1 MDLKRKIKANGTIE
15 KYKAR
20 LVKIFKQQEGMIY
33 IYIKNNFHMNI
44 NSHHDTI
51 KTTPKDSLQVL
62 IGSITIL
69 KAKMHSM
76 SLFRLFG
83 LK

>member
-20 LVKIFKQQEGMIY
+20 LVVKIFKQQEGMIY
-33 IYIKNNFHMNI
+33 IFHMNI
-44 NSHHDTI
+44 NRHHDTI
-51 KTTPKDSLQVL
+51 KTTPKDSLRVL
-62 IGSITIL
+62 IGPITISR
-69 KAKMHSM
+69 AKMHSL

>member
-1 MDLKRKIKANGTIE
+1 
-15 KYKAR
+15 
-20 LVKIFKQQEGMIY
+20 
-33 IYIKNNFHMNI
+33 MNI

>member
-62 IGSITIL
+62 IGSIIIL

-76 SLFRLFG
+76 SLCRLFG

>member
-33 IYIKNNFHMNI
+33 IYIYI
-44 NSHHDTI
+44 YI
-51 KTTPKDSLQVL
+51 YQE
-62 IGSITIL
+62 
-69 KAKMHSM
+69 
-76 SLFRLFG
+76 
-83 LK
+83 